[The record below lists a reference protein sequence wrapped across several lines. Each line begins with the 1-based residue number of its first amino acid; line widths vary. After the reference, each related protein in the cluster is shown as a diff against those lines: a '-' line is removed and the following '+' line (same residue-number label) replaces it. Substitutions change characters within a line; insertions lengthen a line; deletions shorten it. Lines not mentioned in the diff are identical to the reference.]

1 MKSFVFIISIVLSS
15 FASAKA
21 ELEPCGKVIF
31 NKDMT
36 CTNPDVKFDVTE
48 CDPGV
53 KKIHPAAKSV
63 CEGEELVSTIKLNN
77 MNYRAVFVKGYNG
90 TWSQRGQVWRVG
102 KEAKETKAKSE
113 DKKEEAKVKAEA
125 KAEPKA
131 EVKAEVKTDA
141 ASAEKPKTSSKK
153 KKKTEA
159 KAEASAEK
167 SEVKVVPKA
176 ESKTESK
183 PESKP
188 EAKAETQPEAKP
200 AEAKPEAATADEPWK
215 FKFGGWAFIEYESLK
230 NIGDGI
236 TSPYD
241 SNDAFSQQHDTN
253 LLSNLQFTATKDRL
267 TFDSILEVGEVFF
280 GDPPAA
286 SGGGDTGGSQGLR
299 AKIIELRNFNL
310 QEEFSK
316 NWFFKAGL
324 WSVNADPRGFILSD
338 HHAGA
343 QVRHE
348 DEITSTQLWYADATD
363 SKPGKT
369 VTGDSYVGLSHN
381 QKYGENNYTAFA
393 VHRSTRESFVDKDLV
408 TNVTGES
415 KYTWLGVN
423 NVMKNTLGLT
433 NFEQSVIVDQS
444 NFKGDH
450 GGPTDS
456 NNGWLAHVRADKD
469 LEDGWNLAL
478 DALGT
483 SGVDDSRAN
492 GTQVLG
498 QRKNFA
504 SPDPSE
510 AYLLTVVTSDGAD
523 EAPGSA
529 RTTNNP
535 GRLDLDEGLRMAVF
549 TVSKN
554 FGEKVET
561 FVRYGQVMTA
571 VAKLGTDSKDYGH
584 EIDLHVKYKSTKNTS
599 WILDYGLFTPGK
611 YFTQRDEASLTSL
624 RYRLEF

>member
-1 MKSFVFIISIVLSS
+1 MNLKSFVFIISVLLSS
-15 FASAKA
+15 FANAKA

-36 CTNPDVKFDVTE
+36 CANPDVKFDVTE

-53 KKIHPAAKSV
+53 KKIHPAAKSS

-77 MNYRAVFVKGYNG
+77 MNYRAVFVKGYSG
-90 TWSQRGQVWRVG
+90 AWSQRGQVWRVG
-102 KEAKETKAKSE
+102 KETKAQRKQEVKSE
-113 DKKEEAKVKAEA
+113 VKAEA
-125 KAEPKA
+125 E
-131 EVKAEVKTDA
+131 T
-141 ASAEKPKTSSKK
+141 ASAEKPKKTSQKK
-153 KKKTEA
+153 KKIELKLEA
-159 KAEASAEK
+159 TAAKPEIKAETKVETKDTQSAEK
-167 SEVKVVPKA
+167 IEAKTETKAEIKA
-176 ESKTESK
+176 ESKPAEV
-183 PESKP
+183 
-188 EAKAETQPEAKP
+188 KAESTPVE
-200 AEAKPEAATADEPWK
+200 ESWK
-215 FKFGGWAFIEYESLK
+215 FKFGGWAFVEYEALK
-230 NIGDGI
+230 NLGEGI

-286 SGGGDTGGSQGLR
+286 NGGGDTGGNQGLR

-348 DEITSTQLWYADATD
+348 DDITSTQLWYADATD
-363 SKPGKT
+363 SKPGK
-369 VTGDSYVGLSHN
+369 VVNGDSYIGLSHN
-381 QKYGENNYTAFA
+381 QKYGDNNYTAFA

-408 TNVTGES
+408 TSVTGES

-423 NVMKNTLGLT
+423 NVMKNILGLT

-456 NNGWLAHVRADKD
+456 NNGWLAHIRADKD
-469 LEDGWNLAL
+469 IEGGWNLAL

-523 EAPGSA
+523 DAPGSA

-535 GRLDLDEGLRMAVF
+535 GRLDLDEGLRIAVF

-554 FGEKVET
+554 FGEKFET

-571 VAKLGTDSKDYGH
+571 VSRLGTDSKDYGH

-624 RYRLEF
+624 RYRLDF